1 MKRPTRTV
9 KRESIV
15 TYRDRPLVLIVSP
28 MADVLLVREKGRRK
42 ALEIDILSIWSVA
55 NKLSAAKIR
64 EQRKLKRRK

>member
-15 TYRDRPLVLIVSP
+15 TYRGRPLVLIVPP